1 MFRICCKSFNIYDY
15 DVQAKIKNQCFFSQL
30 TLPSII
36 NVIYEWYLLR
46 IMVFL
51 VMGRSAENIEE
62 KKKADIR
69 KSLKN
74 EEKEN
79 RRIRESQIKKYT
91 SLFLNYILLEN
102 LIWKKVVH
110 IMKFSLQFSCVAGYL
125 KQSNNTP
132 KLNIHKYTNYNI
144 IEIYINR
151 AGVQRRSS

>member
-51 VMGRSAENIEE
+51 VMGTSAENIEE
-62 KKKADIR
+62 KKKTDIR

-74 EEKEN
+74 KEKEN
-79 RRIRESQIKKYT
+79 RRIRESQITK
-91 SLFLNYILLEN
+91 
-102 LIWKKVVH
+102 
-110 IMKFSLQFSCVAGYL
+110 
-125 KQSNNTP
+125 
-132 KLNIHKYTNYNI
+132 
-144 IEIYINR
+144 IYIFVFKLYF
-151 AGVQRRSS
+151 A

>member
-1 MFRICCKSFNIYDY
+1 MCKLKS
-15 DVQAKIKNQCFFSQL
+15 KINVFF
-30 TLPSII
+30 

-51 VMGRSAENIEE
+51 VMERSAENIEE

-102 LIWKKVVH
+102 LI
-110 IMKFSLQFSCVAGYL
+110 
-125 KQSNNTP
+125 
-132 KLNIHKYTNYNI
+132 
-144 IEIYINR
+144 
-151 AGVQRRSS
+151 